1 MASIEEQL
9 PAFHYFHVGNG
20 YTGNIGNRRY
30 KIITDRNEKKLTAHV
45 YDGPLCYELTKAR
58 DGILFTG
65 EFELTEEGF
74 DQCRKWLEEKMRE
87 TSRNE

>member
-1 MASIEEQL
+1 MATIEEQL

-30 KIITDRNEKKLTAHV
+30 KIITDKSEKKMTVHV
-45 YDGPLCYELTKAR
+45 YDGPLCYELTKEKG
-58 DGILFTG
+58 GILFTE

-74 DQCRKWLEEKMRE
+74 DTCLKWLAEKMGE
-87 TSRNE
+87 APQD